1 MLKLRRIR
9 TYWVSFIFLFVAF
22 ALISLSVGKR
32 RSWGPVEQ
40 FVVELTAPVQNASV
54 KAIETVE
61 SIWLKYFALID
72 LREENLALKR
82 ENDLLRM
89 EKARY
94 REIAAAS
101 KRSYDLVIFKES
113 IPWPTLE
120 AQVIGRDPSG
130 WFESVI
136 IDKGRGSELKVNMP
150 VVDAKGVV
158 GRLVSVSAS
167 YGKALL
173 LIDQNSAVDCLVQRS
188 REKGILKGLSGGLCK
203 LDYVVK
209 AGDVAVGDVVVTSGM
224 DRVFPKGLPVGEVVE
239 VKDEPSEFFR
249 NVKVRPLVDFS
260 KLEDVLVIKKEDPL
274 FDRTEEKE
282 WR

>member
-9 TYWVSFIFLFVAF
+9 TYWVSLIFLFVAF

-40 FVVELTAPVQNASV
+40 FVVELTGPVQNASV

-101 KRSYDLVIFKES
+101 KRSHDLVLFKES

-167 YGKALL
+167 YGKVLL